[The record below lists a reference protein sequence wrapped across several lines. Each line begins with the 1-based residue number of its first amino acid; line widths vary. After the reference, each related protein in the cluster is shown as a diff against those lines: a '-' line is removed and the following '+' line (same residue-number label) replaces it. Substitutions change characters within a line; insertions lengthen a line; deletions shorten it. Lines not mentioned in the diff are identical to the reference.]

1 VLQMAGLKK
10 LPEKDSNLASRCGSG
25 VGGSSDGVSVASG
38 ETDARSSSRPKMLG
52 RYKGKGV

>member
-1 VLQMAGLKK
+1 MAGLKK
-10 LPEKDSNLASRCGSG
+10 LSEKDSNLASRCGSG